1 MVKELPELLYDVK
14 TDVTEWPLVVLTT
27 PETVVDENL
36 AGFLADFHDF
46 IIYKNERFSLILDV
60 SQTSGMTPKQRKI
73 QSDSMNKQEVSQH
86 LACVAMVFKSKMLSR
101 VLTAIMW
108 LKKSEYP
115 VKVFSSVEDA
125 KDWVRTQM

>member
-1 MVKELPELLYDVK
+1 
-14 TDVTEWPLVVLTT
+14 
-27 PETVVDENL
+27 
-36 AGFLADFHDF
+36 
-46 IIYKNERFSLILDV
+46 
-60 SQTSGMTPKQRKI
+60 
-73 QSDSMNKQEVSQH
+73 
-86 LACVAMVFKSKMLSR
+86 MVFKSKMLSL